1 MLHRQNNT
9 AWAWLGEE
17 NFAVVISR
25 WEITRASL
33 CITLIALGLPRT
45 PLPACGKAETASL
58 LPVTAFTPLHS
69 S

>member
-1 MLHRQNNT
+1 MLHGQNNT
-9 AWAWLGEE
+9 TWAWLAEE
-17 NFAVVISR
+17 NFAVGRSS

-33 CITLIALGLPRT
+33 CIPQIALELPHT
-45 PLPACGKAETASL
+45 PLPACGKAEAASL